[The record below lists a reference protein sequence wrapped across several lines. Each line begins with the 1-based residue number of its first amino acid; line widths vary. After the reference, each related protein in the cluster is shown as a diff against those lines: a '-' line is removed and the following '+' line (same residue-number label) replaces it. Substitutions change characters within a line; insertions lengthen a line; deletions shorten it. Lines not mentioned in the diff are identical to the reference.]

1 MGLRSRRGLFGVGHL
16 EEALFL
22 NLRWACVKGG
32 SGVQFEAKGFMHLR
46 GVLLAHTGLEGL
58 ESL

>member
-1 MGLRSRRGLFGVGHL
+1 L

-22 NLRWACVKGG
+22 NLLWACVKGG

-58 ESL
+58 KAWSVFEKPTGSRV

>member
-1 MGLRSRRGLFGVGHL
+1 L

-22 NLRWACVKGG
+22 NLLWACVKGG